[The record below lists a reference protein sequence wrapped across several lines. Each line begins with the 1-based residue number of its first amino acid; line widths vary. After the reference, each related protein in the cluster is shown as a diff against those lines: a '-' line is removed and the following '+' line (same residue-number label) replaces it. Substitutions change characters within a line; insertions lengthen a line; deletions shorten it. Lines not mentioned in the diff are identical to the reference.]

1 MAGCKIALLSA
12 FESLT
17 VLLAA
22 TLADCC
28 CESSSTHM
36 ISHIIIN
43 KFYLLSCHGHQCEDV
58 AVVSFDGVG
67 TVGMDRCISVPI
79 LLGPT

>member
-28 CESSSTHM
+28 CESSSTHV
-36 ISHIIIN
+36 IIN
-43 KFYLLSCHGHQCEDV
+43 QFYLLSGHGHQWEDV
-58 AVVSFDGVG
+58 AVVSFDG
-67 TVGMDRCISVPI
+67 VGMDRCISVPI